1 MSLKTQQLYEFDG
14 YLLNVAEKNLWRAGE
29 LVRMPPKVFETLRL
43 LVEKRGEIVSKD
55 EMLDQIWADSFVE
68 ESNLSQNVYT
78 LRQIFGKE
86 KNYIETV
93 PKKGYRFIAPVK
105 LSEVENVKI
114 EDGSERNL
122 ILASQTKTHV
132 IEETIVEESDE
143 TDVRQTEKSAIDIGW
158 KSFLAV
164 GGGTFAAFVIGFLS
178 YHFLQPQTENARN
191 LFADVEF
198 KSLTD
203 TGDAF
208 SPTVSPDGRLIAYL
222 KNGEERRLHLK
233 DVESGNDVE
242 LNVESDAEPGFLRFA
257 PDGKRIFFRTRGIPQ
272 SAQKIYEISYFGGQ
286 PKLVAENVWGFFS
299 FSPDGEKIAFY
310 RRDLR
315 ENKQSLIVKNLE
327 SGEEKAIVERAFP
340 QMFFLHIYPAWSP
353 NGRKIAFVPLEKNP
367 DRSNIVIIN
376 LETGVEESFNT
387 NLAKIQQIAWL
398 PNRNDLLIIAKEETK
413 GRQIWRFTY
422 PTGSVARVTNDLHSY
437 TGLSLTADGRRVVTQ
452 KRQLKSNIAVLPDAD
467 LSRAEVL
474 TEGDYGHHGLFDL
487 RWTANGKIVY
497 EKRGEIH
504 RDLWLGDAASGTH
517 IRLTAAES
525 SHNRRAAVSPDGR
538 FIYFESDR
546 DGAKNIWRINADGGN
561 PAQITFGDEESCL
574 LPAPAPD
581 GEWLYFIKQD
591 KNSNALWRRSLNDE
605 QTEVVFQPDDFS
617 FGNFLSVS
625 PDGEYAAFR
634 VQDWKKTDGSGDDED
649 AGNIKIGFLNL
660 SNFSEI
666 KFTEID
672 ASLGFIRWTGGGK
685 TFDYAQNSA
694 NGGQIWRRSL
704 TNQFAPDELIFQLP
718 NESIYQFDWSPN
730 GKDLAIARGTNRS
743 DIVVLE
749 FEK

>member
-1 MSLKTQQLYEFDG
+1 MKLKTQHLYEFDG
-14 YLLNVAEKNLWRAGE
+14 YLLNAAEKNLWRE
-29 LVRMPPKVFETLRL
+29 DKLVRMPPKVFETLRL

-105 LSEVENVKI
+105 LSEIENVKI
-114 EDGSERNL
+114 EDGSERSL
-122 ILASQTKTHV
+122 IFASQTKTHV

-143 TDVRQTEKSAIDIGW
+143 VAARQKEVSAVNFGW

-164 GGGTFAAFVIGFLS
+164 AGGTFAAFVIGFLS

-208 SPTVSPDGRLIAYL
+208 SPTVSPDGRLVAYL
-222 KNGEERRLHLK
+222 KNGEGRSLHLK

-242 LNVESDAEPGFLRFA
+242 LKIESNIEPGFLRFA

-272 SAQKIYEISYFGGQ
+272 SAQNIYEISYFGGHPQ
-286 PKLVAENVWGFFS
+286 LVAENVWGLFS
-299 FSPDGEKIAFY
+299 FSPDGAKIAFY
-310 RRDLR
+310 RRNFR

-327 SGEEKAIVERAFP
+327 SGEEKAIIERAFP
-340 QMFFLHIYPAWSP
+340 QMFFLHLYPAWSP
-353 NGRKIAFVPLEKNP
+353 DGEKIAFVPLEKNP
-367 DRSNIVIIN
+367 DRSKIVIFD
-376 LETGVEESFNT
+376 LQTGEEELFDA

-398 PNRNDLLIIAKEETK
+398 PGGNDLLIVAKEDEK
-413 GRQIWRFTY
+413 GRQIWRLDF
-422 PTGSVARVTNDLHSY
+422 PRGRVARVTNDLHSY
-437 TGLSLTADGRRVVTQ
+437 NGLSLTADGMRVVTQ
-452 KRQLKSNIAVLPDAD
+452 KRQLKSNIAVLPDAE

-497 EKRGEIH
+497 EKRGETH
-504 RDLWLGDAASGTH
+504 RDLWLGDAAGGTH

-538 FIYFESDR
+538 FIYFESNR
-546 DGAKNIWRINADGGN
+546 NGAKNIWRINADGSN
-561 PAQITFGDEESCL
+561 PAQVTFGDEESCL

-581 GEWLYFIKQD
+581 GEWLYFIKQN
-591 KNSNALWRRSLNDE
+591 KNSNALWRKSLNDE
-605 QTEVVFQPDDFS
+605 LTEVVFQPNDFS

-625 PDGEYAAFR
+625 PDSKYLAFR
-634 VQDWKKTDGSGDDED
+634 FQEWQKSDDDQHDED
-649 AGNIKIGFLNL
+649 TRKVKIGFLNL
-660 SNFSEI
+660 ANFSEI
-666 KFTEID
+666 KFTEIN
-672 ASLGFIRWTGGGK
+672 ANLGFIRWTGGGK
-685 TFDYAQNSA
+685 TFDYAKNSA

-704 TNQFAPDELIFQLP
+704 NNQFAPAELVFQLP

-730 GKDLAIARGTNRS
+730 DKNLAIARGINRS
-743 DIVVLE
+743 DLVVLE
-749 FEK
+749 LGK